1 MGETE
6 DETAVLSS
14 FGKTES
20 KFLKQLYSI
29 VLKTSKNYRN
39 QLDMMVHTYNLS
51 TRSQKLQKQ
60 EGGKFKDNL
69 DYSSEMLSRK
79 TI

>member
-6 DETAVLSS
+6 DETAVPSS
-14 FGKTES
+14 FGKTEN

-51 TRSQKLQKQ
+51 TRSQKQKQ